1 MGTMNH
7 LRTVQRLRLTL
18 RVHCKARARPFATHR
33 DPYPTTTPPPPT
45 PSPSLLSQLPPRS
58 ETNNVGPFALQ
69 LDRSP
74 KTSEDAKPWSQ
85 LSAAQRVKRT
95 TARTTNFGVILAGAG
110 LSAVII
116 YALATEL
123 FARNSPTVLYGEICE
138 KLKASE
144 LITSQLHPPL
154 IFHNTPPSSHVPRH
168 RGRQVPAQLVVDSAG
183 QEHLV
188 FRFWVEGKGSRP
200 VSASAPPDDPE
211 EPLWDR
217 AVKHART
224 VSGKVVD
231 QSRRAFAFLVGEPL
245 PAKPTTPRT
254 VQPTAEPVREEKK
267 SSGWGIAGL
276 FSGIRGNLGG
286 KTKEVQSQELD
297 FEGEVHVDMIKNE
310 RGDFVYRHLFVDI
323 PSECYIHQYLC
334 PVADTAGR
342 YTFPTSTAHIHR
354 GYAAGPT
361 G

>member
-1 MGTMNH
+1 MNR
-7 LRTVQRLRLTL
+7 LRTVQRLRLTV
-18 RVHCKARARPFATHR
+18 RVHYKPRARCFATHR

-45 PSPSLLSQLPPRS
+45 GSPSLLSQLGPRS

-74 KTSEDAKPWSQ
+74 GKSEDTKPWSQ
-85 LSAAQRVKRT
+85 LSAAQKVKRT

-123 FARNSPTVLYGEICE
+123 FARNSPTVLYGDICE
-138 KLKASE
+138 KLKESP

-154 IFHNTPPSSHVPRH
+154 IFHNNPPSSHVPRH
-168 RGRQVPAQLVVDSAG
+168 RGRHVPSQLVVDSAG
-183 QEHLV
+183 REHLI

-200 VSASAPPDDPE
+200 VSTSTPPDDPE

-217 AVKHART
+217 ALKHARSF
-224 VSGKVVD
+224 SGKVVD

-245 PAKPTTPRT
+245 PAAPTTPRA
-254 VQPTAEPVREEKK
+254 VQPQAEPVKEEKK
-267 SSGWGIAGL
+267 PSGWGIAGL
-276 FSGIRGNLGG
+276 FSGIRGSLGS
-286 KTKEVQSQELD
+286 KQKEAQAQELD
-297 FEGEVHVDMIKNE
+297 YEGEVHVDMIKNE

-323 PSECYIHQYLC
+323 PSTRSIRARRIYVEGTPQERAEQIIWQ
-334 PVADTAGR
+334 
-342 YTFPTSTAHIHR
+342 
-354 GYAAGPT
+354 
-361 G
+361 